1 MNNGTLVQYLVIER
15 VICFDMLRLQELKQ
29 EQEFG
34 ICKYTRSR
42 SRSLLSLSR
51 SGVGVSKNRLRSPLL
66 CSKVRITSYKLRG
79 QEWSRDNGAK
89 NVSKKTIACLSFIM
103 QKRLKVLEKR
113 S

>member
-1 MNNGTLVQYLVIER
+1 MLKCFVKKLLEVLFMAICNFLVDFL
-15 VICFDMLRLQELKQ
+15 
-29 EQEFG
+29 G
-34 ICKYTRSR
+34 YTPQKCGNPVCAVHDCW
-42 SRSLLSLSR
+42 LLFT
-51 SGVGVSKNRLRSPLL
+51 
-66 CSKVRITSYKLRG
+66 KVRITSYKLRG

>member
-1 MNNGTLVQYLVIER
+1 MCCIPHNSARINVMHSQWINIGGYNWAGFGLVFI
-15 VICFDMLRLQELKQ
+15 
-29 EQEFG
+29 
-34 ICKYTRSR
+34 
-42 SRSLLSLSR
+42 
-51 SGVGVSKNRLRSPLL
+51 
-66 CSKVRITSYKLRG
+66 KVRITSHKLRG